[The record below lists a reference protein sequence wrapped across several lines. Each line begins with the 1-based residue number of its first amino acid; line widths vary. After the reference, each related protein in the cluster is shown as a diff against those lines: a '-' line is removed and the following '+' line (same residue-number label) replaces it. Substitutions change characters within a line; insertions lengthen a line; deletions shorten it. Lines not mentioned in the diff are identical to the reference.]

1 MNKIRKILSML
12 MISVC
17 LLCVITGCDAVGEVV
32 GEVVE
37 EVRSDADLL
46 DYNTAYG
53 VGENEYVIVLNNEVT
68 DLRAI
73 DDGDGNVYVDVETA
87 NDYFNSRIYWDE
99 ETCAVLYAT
108 PEGMAEYRPDSTTY
122 NVGSKQ
128 QKSKNPVV
136 IEADGKYY
144 ISMDFVSE
152 NTKMDCAVYTE
163 PNRVVI
169 RTKWGEVQT
178 VKVTSSTEIRF
189 KGGPESEMFRMLKK
203 DEILTVIDK
212 FEGEDWA
219 LVVSEDGYYGWVLNK
234 HISSA
239 KTTKLEEPKFD
250 EPEFKSISKNYK
262 INMAWHP
269 IYTELANAEI
279 SYVLAETPG
288 INTIS
293 PRWFHFE
300 NTEGDLIALGSA
312 EYVEVCHSEDI
323 EVWAMFSNE
332 FVNFDGEMTNE
343 ILRSRSKRQ
352 HVLDQLDYYIDAY
365 GVDGINLDFE
375 MIGQSGADH
384 YIQFVRELSA
394 LCREKEIVFSVDNYV
409 PMFWMHYNHV
419 EEGIFA
425 DYVIMMGYDEHHTG
439 SQKAGSVA
447 SMGFVRQGLDDLTS
461 MVPKEKVIN
470 AIPLFTRVWGTN
482 DTGYV
487 ESFNAGMTEA
497 AGYLEAKDVTPWYDE
512 ATGQYYGE
520 YVSEN
525 DGRLYQIWLEDE
537 FSLRKR
543 MEMINEY
550 DIAGVASWCIGWES
564 GPETWEIIASYM
576 N

>member
-1 MNKIRKILSML
+1 MNKISKILSMI

-17 LLCVITGCDAVGEVV
+17 LLCVLSGCK
-32 GEVVE
+32 VVE
-37 EVRSDADLL
+37 DVVEDVRSDADLL
-46 DYNTAYG
+46 DYNSAYG
-53 VGENEYVIVLNNEVT
+53 IDEDEYVVVLNCEVT

-73 DDGDGNVYVDVETA
+73 DDGSGNVYMDVETA

-99 ETCAVLYAT
+99 ETQAVLYAT

-122 NVGSKQ
+122 KVGDQQ
-128 QKSKNPVV
+128 QKSKLPVV
-136 IEADGKYY
+136 IKYEGKPY
-144 ISMDFVSE
+144 ISMDFIAD
-152 NTKMDCAVYTE
+152 NTKMDCAIYTE

-178 VKVTSSTEIRF
+178 AKITAKGTEIRY
-189 KGGPESEMFRMLKK
+189 KGGPESEMFRVLKK
-203 DEILTVIDK
+203 GEVVTVIDK
-212 FEGEDWA
+212 FEGEEWA
-219 LVVSEDGYYGWVLNK
+219 LVVSEDGYYGWVLNED
-234 HISSA
+234 ISGA
-239 KTTKLEEPKFD
+239 KLTQLEEPDFE
-250 EPEFKSISKNYK
+250 EPEFKSISRNYK

-269 IYTELANAEI
+269 IYAEI
-279 SYVLAETPG
+279 ANSEIAYVLEETPG

-300 NTEGDLIALGSA
+300 NTEGDLVTLGSA
-312 EYVEVCHSEDI
+312 EYVETCHAQGV

-352 HVLDQLDYYIDAY
+352 HVLDQLEHYMDAY

-375 MIGQSGADH
+375 GIGKSGADH

-394 LCREKEIVFSVDNYV
+394 LCREKQVIFSVDNYV
-409 PMFWMHYNHV
+409 PMYWMHYDHV

-439 SQKAGSVA
+439 SQTAGSVA

-461 MVPKEKVIN
+461 MVPKNKVIN
-470 AIPLFTRVWGTN
+470 AIPLFTRVWATSDN
-482 DTGYV
+482 GYV

-497 AGYLEAKDVTPWYDE
+497 AGYLEAKGVTPWYDE

-520 YVSEN
+520 YVSDN
-525 DGRLYQIWLEDE
+525 DGRFYQIWLENDY
-537 FSLRKR
+537 SIRVR
-543 MEMINEY
+543 MEMIQEY
-550 DIAGVASWCIGWES
+550 DIAGVAAWCIGWES
-564 GPETWEIIASYM
+564 GTEIWDIVASYM
-576 N
+576 K

>member
-1 MNKIRKILSML
+1 MNKISKILSML

-17 LLCVITGCDAVGEVV
+17 LLCVLSGCKVV
-32 GEVVE
+32 EDVVE

-46 DYNTAYG
+46 DYNAAYG
-53 VGENEYVIVLNNEVT
+53 IDEDEYVVVLNCAVT

-73 DDGDGNVYVDVETA
+73 DDGDGNVYMDVDTA

-99 ETCAVLYAT
+99 ETQAVLYAT

-122 NVGSKQ
+122 KVDGRQ
-128 QKSKNPVV
+128 QKSKLPVV
-136 IEADGKYY
+136 IERNGEAY
-144 ISMDFVSE
+144 ISMNFIAD
-152 NTKMDCAVYTE
+152 NTKMDCAIYTD

-178 VKVTSSTEIRF
+178 AKVTAKGTEIRY

-212 FEGEDWA
+212 FEGEEWA
-219 LVVSEDGYYGWVLNK
+219 LVVSEDGYYGWVLNQD
-234 HISSA
+234 ISKA
-239 KTTKLEEPKFD
+239 KTTKLEEPKFNAPKF
-250 EPEFKSISKNYK
+250 ESISKNYQ

-269 IYTELANAEI
+269 IYAEVANAEI
-279 SYVLAETPG
+279 SYILEETPG

-293 PRWFHFE
+293 PRWFYFE
-300 NTEGDLIALGSA
+300 NTDGDLISLGSA
-312 EYVEVCHSEDI
+312 DYVRTCNDEGI

-332 FVNFDGEMTNE
+332 FVNFDGELTNE

-352 HVLDQLDYYIDAY
+352 HVLDQLDNYIDAY
-365 GVDGINLDFE
+365 GLDGINLDFE
-375 MIGQSGADH
+375 MISQSGADH

-394 LCREKEIVFSVDNYV
+394 LCREKKVVFSIDNYV
-409 PMFWMHYNHV
+409 PMYWMHYDHV

-425 DYVIMMGYDEHHTG
+425 DYVVMMGYDEHYTG
-439 SQKAGSVA
+439 SQTAGSVA

-461 MVPKEKVIN
+461 MVPKDKVIN
-470 AIPLFTRVWGTN
+470 AIPLFTRVWATSES
-482 DTGYV
+482 GYV

-497 AGYLEAKDVTPWYDE
+497 AGYLEAKGVTPWYDE

-520 YVSEN
+520 YVSDN

-537 FSLRKR
+537 YSIRVR
-543 MEMINEY
+543 MEMIKEY
-550 DIAGVASWCIGWES
+550 DIAGVAAWCIGWES
-564 GPETWEIIASYM
+564 GTEIWDIIASYM
-576 N
+576 R

>member
-1 MNKIRKILSML
+1 

-17 LLCVITGCDAVGEVV
+17 LLCVLSGCKVV
-32 GEVVE
+32 EDVVE

-46 DYNTAYG
+46 DYNAAYG
-53 VGENEYVIVLNNEVT
+53 IDEDEYVVVLNCAVT

-73 DDGDGNVYVDVETA
+73 DDGDGNVYMDVDTA

-99 ETCAVLYAT
+99 ETQAVLYAT

-122 NVGSKQ
+122 KVDGRQ
-128 QKSKNPVV
+128 QKSKLPVV
-136 IEADGKYY
+136 IERDGEAY
-144 ISMDFVSE
+144 ISMNFIAD
-152 NTKMDCAVYTE
+152 NTKMDCAIYTD

-178 VKVTSSTEIRF
+178 AKVTAKGTEIRY

-203 DEILTVIDK
+203 GEILTIIDK
-212 FEGEDWA
+212 FEGEEWA

-234 HISSA
+234 DISNA
-239 KTTKLEEPKFD
+239 KTTKLEAPKF
-250 EPEFKSISKNYK
+250 EAPKFESISKNYQ

-269 IYTELANAEI
+269 IYAEVANAEI
-279 SYVLAETPG
+279 SYILEETPG

-293 PRWFHFE
+293 PRWFYFE
-300 NTEGDLIALGSA
+300 NTDGDLISLGSA
-312 EYVEVCHSEDI
+312 DYVRTCNDEGI

-332 FVNFDGEMTNE
+332 FVNFDGELTNE

-352 HVLDQLDYYIDAY
+352 HVLDQLDNYIDAY
-365 GVDGINLDFE
+365 GLDGINLDFE

-394 LCREKEIVFSVDNYV
+394 LCREKKVVFSIDNYV
-409 PMFWMHYNHV
+409 PMYWMHYDHV

-425 DYVIMMGYDEHHTG
+425 DYVIMMGYDEHYTG
-439 SQKAGSVA
+439 SQTAGSVA

-461 MVPKEKVIN
+461 MVPKDKVIN
-470 AIPLFTRVWGTN
+470 AIPLFTRVWATSES
-482 DTGYV
+482 GYV

-497 AGYLEAKDVTPWYDE
+497 AGYLEAKGVTPWYDE

-520 YVSEN
+520 YVSDN

-537 FSLRKR
+537 YSIRIR
-543 MEMINEY
+543 MEMIKEY
-550 DIAGVASWCIGWES
+550 DIAGVAAWCIGWES
-564 GPETWEIIASYM
+564 GTEIWDIIASYSR
-576 N
+576 

>member
-1 MNKIRKILSML
+1 MNKISKILSML
-12 MISVC
+12 LISVC
-17 LLCVITGCDAVGEVV
+17 LLCVLGGCDVV
-32 GEVVE
+32 DEVVE
-37 EVRSDADLL
+37 EVRLDGELL

-53 VGENEYVIVLNNEVT
+53 ISENEYVIVWNDTVSE
-68 DLRAI
+68 LRAI
-73 DDGDGNVYVDVETA
+73 DDGEGNVYMDVQTA

-99 ETCAVLYAT
+99 ETEAVLYAT
-108 PEGMAEYRPDSTTY
+108 PEGMAEYYPDSTTY
-122 NVGSKQ
+122 KEGSQ
-128 QKSKNPVV
+128 QGKSKIPVV
-136 IEADGKYY
+136 IEYQGKPY
-144 ISMDFVSE
+144 ISMDFIAD
-152 NTKMDCAVYTE
+152 NTKMDCSIFTE

-169 RTKWGEVQT
+169 RTKWGEVET
-178 VKVTSSTEIRF
+178 AKVTAKATAIRY
-189 KGGPESEMFRMLKK
+189 KGGPESEVFRMLKK
-203 DEILTVIDK
+203 DEIVTIVDK
-212 FEGEDWA
+212 YEGEEWA

-234 HISSA
+234 DISNA
-239 KTTKLEEPKFD
+239 KPTRLEEPRFD
-250 EPEFKSISKNYK
+250 EPEFKSISRNYE

-269 IYTELANAEI
+269 IYAEIANAEVG
-279 SYVLAETPG
+279 YVLAETPG

-300 NTEGDLIALGSA
+300 NTDGDLITLGTA
-312 EYVEVCHSEDI
+312 EYVETCHASGV

-332 FVNFDGEMTNE
+332 FTNFDGEMTNE

-384 YIQFVRELSA
+384 YIQFVRELSE
-394 LCREKEIVFSVDNYV
+394 LCREKEVVFSVDNYV
-409 PMFWMHYNHV
+409 PMYWMHYNHV

-439 SQKAGSVA
+439 SQTAGSVA
-447 SMGFVRQGLDDLTS
+447 SMGFVRQGLDDMIS
-461 MVPKEKVIN
+461 MIPKHKVIN
-470 AIPLFTRVWGTN
+470 AIPLFTRVWATSESGH
-482 DTGYV
+482 V

-497 AGYLEAKDVTPWYDE
+497 AGYLEAKGVTPWYDE

-537 FSLRKR
+537 FSIRKR
-543 MEMINEY
+543 MEMIQEY
-550 DIAGVASWCIGWES
+550 DIAGVATWCIGWES
-564 GPETWEIIASYM
+564 GTEIWNIIAGYM

>member
-1 MNKIRKILSML
+1 MNKISKILSMI

-17 LLCVITGCDAVGEVV
+17 LLCVLSGCKVV
-32 GEVVE
+32 EEVVE

-46 DYNTAYG
+46 DYNAAYG
-53 VGENEYVIVLNNEVT
+53 IDEDEYVVVLNCAVT

-73 DDGDGNVYVDVETA
+73 DDGDGNVYMDVETA

-99 ETCAVLYAT
+99 ETQAVLYAT

-122 NVGSKQ
+122 KVDGRQ
-128 QKSKNPVV
+128 QKSKLPVV
-136 IEADGKYY
+136 IERNGEAY
-144 ISMDFVSE
+144 ISMDFIAD
-152 NTKMDCAVYTE
+152 NTKMDCAIYTD

-178 VKVTSSTEIRF
+178 AKVTAKGTEIRY

-212 FEGEDWA
+212 FEGEEWA
-219 LVVSEDGYYGWVLNK
+219 LVVSEDGYYGWVLNQD
-234 HISSA
+234 ISKA

-250 EPEFKSISKNYK
+250 APKFESISKNYQ

-269 IYTELANAEI
+269 IYAEVANAEI
-279 SYVLAETPG
+279 SYILEETPG

-293 PRWFHFE
+293 PRWFYFE
-300 NTEGDLIALGSA
+300 NTDGDLISLGSA
-312 EYVEVCHSEDI
+312 DYVRTCNDEGI

-332 FVNFDGEMTNE
+332 FVNFDGELTNE

-352 HVLDQLDYYIDAY
+352 HVLDQLDNYIDAY
-365 GVDGINLDFE
+365 GLDGINLDFE

-394 LCREKEIVFSVDNYV
+394 LCREKKIVFSIDNYV
-409 PMFWMHYNHV
+409 PMYWMHYDHV

-425 DYVIMMGYDEHHTG
+425 DYVIMMGYDEHYTG
-439 SQKAGSVA
+439 SQTAGSVA

-461 MVPKEKVIN
+461 MVPKDKVIN
-470 AIPLFTRVWGTN
+470 AIPLFTRVWATSES
-482 DTGYV
+482 GYV

-497 AGYLEAKDVTPWYDE
+497 AGYLEAKGVTPWYDE

-520 YVSEN
+520 YVSDN

-537 FSLRKR
+537 YSIRVR
-543 MEMINEY
+543 MEMIKEY
-550 DIAGVASWCIGWES
+550 DIAGVAAWCIGWES
-564 GPETWEIIASYM
+564 GTEIWDIIASYSR
-576 N
+576 

>member
-1 MNKIRKILSML
+1 

-17 LLCVITGCDAVGEVV
+17 LLCVLSGCKVV
-32 GEVVE
+32 EDVVE

-46 DYNTAYG
+46 DYNAAYG
-53 VGENEYVIVLNNEVT
+53 IDEDEYVVVLNCAVT

-73 DDGDGNVYVDVETA
+73 DDGDGNVYMDVDTA

-99 ETCAVLYAT
+99 ETQAVLYAT

-122 NVGSKQ
+122 KVDGRQ
-128 QKSKNPVV
+128 QKSKLPVV
-136 IEADGKYY
+136 IERDGEAY
-144 ISMDFVSE
+144 ISMNFIAD
-152 NTKMDCAVYTE
+152 NTKMDCAIYTD

-178 VKVTSSTEIRF
+178 AKVTAKGTEIRY

-203 DEILTVIDK
+203 GEILTIIDK
-212 FEGEDWA
+212 FEGEEWA

-234 HISSA
+234 DISKA
-239 KTTKLEEPKFD
+239 KTTKLEAPKFD
-250 EPEFKSISKNYK
+250 APKFESISKNYQ

-269 IYTELANAEI
+269 IYAEVANAEI
-279 SYVLAETPG
+279 SYILEETPG

-293 PRWFHFE
+293 PRWFYFE
-300 NTEGDLIALGSA
+300 NTDGDLISLGSA
-312 EYVEVCHSEDI
+312 DYVRTCNDEGI

-332 FVNFDGEMTNE
+332 FVNFDGELTNE

-352 HVLDQLDYYIDAY
+352 HVLDQLDNYIDAY
-365 GVDGINLDFE
+365 GLDGINLDFE

-394 LCREKEIVFSVDNYV
+394 LCREKKVVFSIDNYV
-409 PMFWMHYNHV
+409 PMYWMHYDHV

-425 DYVIMMGYDEHHTG
+425 DYVIMMGYDEHYTG
-439 SQKAGSVA
+439 SQTAGSVA

-461 MVPKEKVIN
+461 MVPKDKVIN
-470 AIPLFTRVWGTN
+470 AIPLFTRVWATSES
-482 DTGYV
+482 GYV

-497 AGYLEAKDVTPWYDE
+497 AGYLEAKGVTPWYDE

-520 YVSEN
+520 YVSDN

-537 FSLRKR
+537 YSIRVR
-543 MEMINEY
+543 MEMIKEY
-550 DIAGVASWCIGWES
+550 DIAGVAAWCIGWES
-564 GPETWEIIASYM
+564 GTEIWDIIASYSR
-576 N
+576 